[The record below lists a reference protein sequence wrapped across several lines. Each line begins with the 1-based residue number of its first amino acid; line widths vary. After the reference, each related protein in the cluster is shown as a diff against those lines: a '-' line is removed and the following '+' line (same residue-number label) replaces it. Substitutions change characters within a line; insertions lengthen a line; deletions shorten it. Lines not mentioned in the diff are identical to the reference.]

1 MNCKRMALTA
11 ALLLALPLVASA
23 AVPYTSYTY
32 DSYGNAVTTSHIY
45 EPASVL
51 SGQDMKAGQ
60 LTEPRDMSLSPSG
73 ELYILD
79 SGNGRVIV
87 LDRQLRLNRIVTPS
101 HRTARQPN
109 WINQPA
115 CLLTATAICTLP
127 IPAISGCCAR
137 TARAC
142 AG

>member
-87 LDRQLRLNRIVTPS
+87 LDRQLRLNRIVDTFTSNGETTELDKP
-101 HRTARQPN
+101 TG
-109 WINQPA
+109 
-115 CLLTATAICTLP
+115 LF
-127 IPAISGCCAR
+127 G
-137 TARAC
+137 
-142 AG
+142 